1 MNFEEAS
8 GFEQQHI
15 LSASLPPLAHLGTN
29 KEHVENSKQAKNHSQ
44 RRNVICIR
52 TQELTEQASP

>member
-8 GFEQQHI
+8 GFEQHI

-29 KEHVENSKQAKNHSQ
+29 KEHVENSKQAKSHSS
-44 RRNVICIR
+44 
-52 TQELTEQASP
+52 EA